1 MIKQQII
8 TTIFNLL
15 DSDYIFVFLTT
26 IIIDIITGLLKGL
39 YNNKLN
45 SRIGLKG
52 LIKHCCIILIVFTI
66 SVILPLMGYTT
77 GARAIIIF
85 YIIQYC
91 LSIIENVGC
100 IGVPIPPYVT
110 KAIQQLSSKN
120 ENVEVRKDNKND
132 K

>member
-1 MIKQQII
+1 MIKQQIM

-15 DSDYIFVFLTT
+15 DSNYIFVFLTV
-26 IIIDIITGLLKGL
+26 IIVDIITGILKGL
-39 YNNKLN
+39 YNNKL
-45 SRIGLKG
+45 SSKIGLKG
-52 LIKHCCIILIVFTI
+52 LIKHCCIILIVFPI

-77 GARAIIIF
+77 GARAIIVF

-100 IGVPIPPYVT
+100 MGVPIPPYVT

-120 ENVEVRKDNKND
+120 ENEEIRKDNK
-132 K
+132 

>member
-1 MIKQQII
+1 MIKEQIL
-8 TTIFNLL
+8 TTANNLFN
-15 DSDYIFVFLTT
+15 SYYIFTFLTA
-26 IIIDIITGLLKGL
+26 IIIDIITGILKGI

-66 SVILPLMGYTT
+66 SIILPLMGYTT
-77 GARAIIIF
+77 GARAIIVF

-100 IGVPIPPYVT
+100 MGVPIPPYVT

-120 ENVEVRKDNKND
+120 ENEEIKKDIKQ
-132 K
+132 

>member
-1 MIKQQII
+1 MKKQI
-8 TTIFNLL
+8 
-15 DSDYIFVFLTT
+15 LTT
-26 IIIDIITGLLKGL
+26 IINLIDSSYFFIFLTAIIVDIITGILKGL
-39 YNNKLN
+39 YNKKLN

-66 SVILPLMGYTT
+66 SIILPLMGYRT
-77 GARAIIIF
+77 GARAIIVF

-100 IGVPIPPYVT
+100 LGVPIPPYVT

-120 ENVEVRKDNKND
+120 ENEEVRKDIQE
-132 K
+132 

>member
-8 TTIFNLL
+8 KAIFNLL
-15 DSDYIFVFLTT
+15 DNNYIFVFLSV
-26 IIIDIITGLLKGL
+26 IIVDIITGILKGL
-39 YNNKLN
+39 YNKKLN

-100 IGVPIPPYVT
+100 MGVPIPPYVT
-110 KAIQQLSSKN
+110 KPIQQLSSKN
-120 ENVEVRKDNKND
+120 EHEEVRKDIEQ
-132 K
+132 

>member
-1 MIKQQII
+1 MIKEQII
-8 TTIFNLL
+8 KTLINLL
-15 DSDYIFVFLTT
+15 DSNYIFVFLTV
-26 IIIDIITGLLKGL
+26 IIVDIFTGILKGL
-39 YNNKLN
+39 YNKKLN

-66 SVILPLMGYTT
+66 SIILPLMGYTT
-77 GARAIIIF
+77 GARAIIVF

-100 IGVPIPPYVT
+100 MGVPIPPYVT

-120 ENVEVRKDNKND
+120 ENEEIRKDIE
-132 K
+132 

>member
-1 MIKQQII
+1 MKKQIL
-8 TTIFNLL
+8 TTLINLL
-15 DSDYIFVFLTT
+15 DSNYIFIFLTA
-26 IIIDIITGLLKGL
+26 IIIDIITGILKGL

-66 SVILPLMGYTT
+66 SIILPLMGYTT
-77 GARAIIIF
+77 GARAIIVF

-91 LSIIENVGC
+91 LSIIENLGSM
-100 IGVPIPPYVT
+100 GVPIPPYVT

-120 ENVEVRKDNKND
+120 ENEEVRKDIEQ
-132 K
+132 

>member
-1 MIKQQII
+1 MKKQIM

-15 DSDYIFVFLTT
+15 DSDYIFIFLTV
-26 IIIDIITGLLKGL
+26 IIIDIITGVFKGL
-39 YNNKLN
+39 YNNKL
-45 SRIGLKG
+45 SSKIGLKG
-52 LIKHCCIILIVFTI
+52 LIKHSCIILIVFTI
-66 SVILPLMGYTT
+66 SVVLPLMGYTT

-120 ENVEVRKDNKND
+120 ENEEVRKDIEQ
-132 K
+132 

>member
-15 DSDYIFVFLTT
+15 DSNYIFIFLTA
-26 IIIDIITGLLKGL
+26 IIVDIITGILKGL
-39 YNNKLN
+39 YNNKLS

-77 GARAIIIF
+77 GARAIIVF

-110 KAIQQLSSKN
+110 KAIQQLTSKN
-120 ENVEVRKDNKND
+120 ENEEIRKDNKQ
-132 K
+132 

>member
-1 MIKQQII
+1 MIKEQLMKTMI
-8 TTIFNLL
+8 NLL
-15 DSDYIFVFLTT
+15 DSYYIFTFLTT
-26 IIIDIITGLLKGL
+26 IIIDIITGILKGL

-66 SVILPLMGYTT
+66 SIVLPLMGYTT
-77 GARAIIIF
+77 GARAIIVF

-91 LSIIENVGC
+91 LSIIENIGC
-100 IGVPIPPYVT
+100 MGVPIPPYVT

-120 ENVEVRKDNKND
+120 ENEEIRKDTTQ
-132 K
+132 

>member
-1 MIKQQII
+1 MIKEQIL
-8 TTIFNLL
+8 TTANNLFN
-15 DSDYIFVFLTT
+15 SYYIFTFLTT
-26 IIIDIITGLLKGL
+26 IIIDIITGILKGI

-66 SVILPLMGYTT
+66 SIVLPLMGYTT
-77 GARAIIIF
+77 GARAIIVF

-91 LSIIENVGC
+91 LSIIENIGC
-100 IGVPIPPYVT
+100 MGVPIPPYVT

-120 ENVEVRKDNKND
+120 ENEEIRKDIKQ
-132 K
+132 